1 MTGLA
6 AVTGTGFSIFL
17 SYVKKNSHLTCRAVN
32 VMMCQLA
39 VLYPVFSIITLIQNY
54 CFVFA
59 WDSSM
64 PVGAGN
70 LFLQLVIWLINSRNL
85 IFLMITIATLGKR
98 FMKDI
103 YLNWSVNIK
112 WTLVMALEAMIL
124 IVLQVAVN
132 VTCQDSDTFL
142 QCVPKRLRVALPV
155 GLLTLV
161 AQLCL
166 LGDWMVRHKNKIRK
180 WVVDR
185 WSLANN
191 YVVEYEGE
199 NSERSEENRVT
210 ISVIQLQ
217 NYNQVK
223 QESKEIANTLT
234 LAITFLV
241 TVINYILLLALD
253 QETTRMIRAFINQ
266 FIMAA
271 TIVMW
276 NISNEQLRK
285 YTIIVVNKIR
295 R

>member
-1 MTGLA
+1 M
-6 AVTGTGFSIFL
+6 
-17 SYVKKNSHLTCRAVN
+17 
-32 VMMCQLA
+32 
-39 VLYPVFSIITLIQNY
+39 
-54 CFVFA
+54 
-59 WDSSM
+59 
-64 PVGAGN
+64 
-70 LFLQLVIWLINSRNL
+70 
-85 IFLMITIATLGKR
+85 
-98 FMKDI
+98 
-103 YLNWSVNIK
+103 
-112 WTLVMALEAMIL
+112 
-124 IVLQVAVN
+124 
-132 VTCQDSDTFL
+132 
-142 QCVPKRLRVALPV
+142 
-155 GLLTLV
+155 
-161 AQLCL
+161 
-166 LGDWMVRHKNKIRK
+166 
-180 WVVDR
+180 DR

-223 QESKEIANTLT
+223 QESKEIANTLN